1 MSTMQQRFAAALM
14 APDSPLPDGLS
25 SWNSRQPKAR
35 YDVYRNNV
43 MMSLRR
49 ALASR
54 FPAAERIVG
63 EDFFAAMADSF
74 IRAHP
79 PRSPLLFLYG
89 DDLPDFAAGFPPAQS
104 VPYLADVIRLEIARG
119 RAYHAADA
127 APLDPARLAE
137 VAPETLSGLRFA
149 LHPSASIIRSPFP
162 LVTIW
167 AMNAG
172 EMPAGW
178 IADWSPQDA
187 LVLRPHMTVEVLR
200 LPPGGAVFLEALADG
215 ETLTTAAEAAMAA
228 DAAFDLTAILAGALG
243 AGAFS
248 AIITEQGDQP

>member
-1 MSTMQQRFAAALM
+1 MSSMQQRFAAALM

-43 MMSLRR
+43 MMGLRR

-63 EDFFAAMADSF
+63 EDFFAAMADTF

-89 DDLPDFAAGFPPAQS
+89 DDLPEFAAGFPPAQS
-104 VPYLADVIRLEIARG
+104 VPYLPDVMRLEIARG

-127 APLDPARLAE
+127 APLDPARLAA
-137 VAPETLSGLRFA
+137 VAPERLAELRLVF
-149 LHPSASIIRSPFP
+149 HPSTALVRSAFP
-162 LVTIW
+162 VVTIW

-172 EMPAGW
+172 ELPAAAIAGW
-178 IADWSPQDA
+178 TPQDA
-187 LVLRPHMTVEVLR
+187 LVVRPHLVVEVLR
-200 LPPGGAVFLEALADG
+200 LPPGGAVFLEALTDG
-215 ETLTTAAEAAMAA
+215 MTLTTAAEAAMAA
-228 DAAFDLTAILAGALG
+228 DAAFDLAANLAGALG

-248 AIITEQGDQP
+248 AILIDQGDQP

>member
-14 APDSPLPDGLS
+14 MPDSPVPMGLT
-25 SWNSRQPKAR
+25 SWNSPQPQAR
-35 YDVYRNNV
+35 YNVYRNNV
-43 MMSLRR
+43 MISLRR

-54 FPAAERIVG
+54 FPAAEKIVG
-63 EDFFAAMADSF
+63 EDFFAAMADIF
-74 IRAHP
+74 VRANP
-79 PRSPLLFLYG
+79 PRSPLLFRYG
-89 DDLPDFAAGFPPAQS
+89 DDLPDFLAGFPPAQS
-104 VPYLADVIRLEIARG
+104 VPYLTDVMRLEIARG

-127 APLDPARLAE
+127 APLDPARLAT
-137 VAPETLSGLRFA
+137 VAAERLGNLRFS
-149 LHPSASIIRSPFP
+149 LHPSTAILRSAFP
-162 LVTIW
+162 VVTIW

-172 EMPAGW
+172 EMPTAA
-178 IADWSPQDA
+178 IADWSREDA
-187 LVLRPHMTVEVLR
+187 LVVRPHLSVEVLR

-228 DAAFDLTAILAGALG
+228 DTAFDLAANLAGALS